1 MKLELLCFLK
11 TFVFLV
17 GVYTLIILF
26 IEPLVIINYGLS
38 PLSIIRMLM
47 ATMITYICLKFS
59 GIFDGYI
66 INKINEKKRLV

>member
-11 TFVFLV
+11 TFVLLV

-38 PLSIIRMLM
+38 PLSIIRMLI
-47 ATMITYICLKFS
+47 ATTITYTCLKFS
-59 GIFDGYI
+59 GIFDGYLI
-66 INKINEKKRLV
+66 KKTNEKKRLI